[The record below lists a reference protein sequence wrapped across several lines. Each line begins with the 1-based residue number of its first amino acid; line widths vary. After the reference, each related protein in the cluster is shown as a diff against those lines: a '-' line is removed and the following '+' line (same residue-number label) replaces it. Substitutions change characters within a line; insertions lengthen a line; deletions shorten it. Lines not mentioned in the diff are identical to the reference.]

1 MDKAMILDE
10 AHSSM
15 LEGLAIK
22 EEMDEVAYKGTDNR
36 PVWVG
41 PYMPM
46 TPDPGLSAMASWART
61 HYKFYL
67 AFVERFMDKKGIV
80 LDIGCGAGQYT
91 AMLARYAA
99 TARGLDHDT
108 KAIDFAKKHNRT
120 TGATFRWGNFP
131 HAIKPSERF
140 DYLFCIETMEHVWHD
155 EQMVFLKAAFD
166 VLSPDGMLFITTP
179 NEQTS
184 SGPHIGIWNTEHRK
198 KVADH
203 FGESV
208 LYKGFIS
215 NQEPEKG
222 FNDEPQSH
230 LVLVVKK

>member
-1 MDKAMILDE
+1 MILDE
-10 AHSSM
+10 SKES
-15 LEGLAIK
+15 LIESGDLA
-22 EEMDEVAYKGTDNR
+22 EEIHAVAYDGTDNR

-41 PYMPM
+41 GHRPRTTNEKIKYME
-46 TPDPGLSAMASWART
+46 GWARA
-61 HYKFYL
+61 HYFFYL
-67 AFVERFMDKKGIV
+67 AFVERFMEKTGAV

-91 AMLARYAA
+91 AMLARYSI

-108 KAIDFAKKHNRT
+108 KAIDFAKKYNRT

-166 VLSPDGMLFITTP
+166 VLNPDGMLFITTP
-179 NEQTS
+179 NEQAS
-184 SGPHIGIWNTEHRK
+184 SAPHIGIWNTEHRQ
-198 KVADH
+198 KVAEH